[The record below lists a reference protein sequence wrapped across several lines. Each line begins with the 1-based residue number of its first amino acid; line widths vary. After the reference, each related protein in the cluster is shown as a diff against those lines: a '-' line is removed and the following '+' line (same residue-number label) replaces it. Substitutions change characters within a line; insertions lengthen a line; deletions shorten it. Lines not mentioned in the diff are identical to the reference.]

1 VTSHKDFLKNSSVL
15 LFMGGMGGAILE
27 NLGKY
32 KIQMFRKDTEVV

>member
-1 VTSHKDFLKNSSVL
+1 MR

-32 KIQMFRKDTEVV
+32 KIQMFRKDSMMVDGSVKEVV